1 MKTTIFYFSATGNSF
16 QVAQDIA
23 LELGDTEII
32 SIPKLMDRNEI
43 IVNTERIGVVYPV
56 YMFGMPLIVI
66 EFLKRLKLNSSHYI
80 FAVATYGGKAGS
92 SLLETKNLL
101 NTMGLKLS
109 AGFLVMMPGNYTP
122 LYGAITQ
129 EKQQEMFDKEK
140 QKVKVIVDAI
150 KEEKEMPPE
159 KDSPVFNLIFSGLLR
174 SVCLLRIHKMDK
186 SFWADEKCN
195 GCGVC
200 VKVCPV
206 GDIKMSEKR
215 PSWLGKC
222 EQCMGC
228 LQWCPQEA
236 IQFGKNTSGRKRY
249 RNPRY
254 SLKDFI
260 RSEQ

>member
-1 MKTTIFYFSATGNSF
+1 MKTTIFYFSATGNSL

-23 LELGDTEII
+23 LELGDTEVI
-32 SIPKLMDRNEI
+32 SIPKLMNNNE
-43 IVNTERIGVVYPV
+43 VAVSSERIGIVYPV

-66 EFLKRLKLNSSHYI
+66 EFLKKLKLNASQYI

-92 SLLETKNLL
+92 SLSETKKVL
-101 NTMGLKLS
+101 NSVGLKLS

-122 LYGAITQ
+122 LYGAITP

-140 QKVKVIVDAI
+140 QKVKSIAGII
-150 KEEKEMPPE
+150 KEGKVIPPE
-159 KDSPVFNLIFSGLLR
+159 NDSFLFNLIFSGLIR
-174 SVCLLRIHKMDK
+174 SACLPRIHKMDK

-200 VKVCPV
+200 AKVCPV
-206 GDIKMSEKR
+206 GDIKMSEGR
-215 PSWLGKC
+215 PGWLSKC

-254 SLKDFI
+254 SFKDFI
-260 RSEQ
+260 CSE